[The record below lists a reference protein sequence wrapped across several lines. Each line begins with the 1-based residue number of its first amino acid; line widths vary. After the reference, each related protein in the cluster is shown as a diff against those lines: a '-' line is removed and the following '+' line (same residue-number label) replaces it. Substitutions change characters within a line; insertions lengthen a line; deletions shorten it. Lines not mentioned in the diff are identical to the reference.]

1 MMWLLDKALSRLIKR
16 GTLTLIT
23 ATGKRTVY
31 GRAESGW
38 PDLVMR
44 LTDDK
49 VAGYIARHPRLGMAE
64 AYIDGRVVVED
75 GDIMDFIAFV
85 RRNNPWEQG
94 RDLDRPSRTGHLLK
108 RASNRL
114 QQLNQRGASK
124 RNVAHHYDLGNDFY
138 RLFLDEHWQYSCAY
152 WDDGVTDLAQAQ
164 EAKLAHIAAKLKLE
178 PGMRVLDIGC
188 GWGGMAR
195 YLHEKTGVEV
205 LGVTLSEEQIAYAKA
220 RAEADG
226 VADKVRFELRD
237 YRDVQGSFDRIVSV
251 GMFEHV
257 GAPNFREFFR
267 NCHNL
272 LAPDGVMLLHTIGRV
287 GGPGATDTFTQKY
300 IFPGGYIPALS
311 ETVAASEP
319 ARLMLS
325 DVEILRVHY
334 AKTLRAW
341 YANCVANRDAIVA
354 MYDAKFYRLWT
365 FYLSG
370 ATAAFEY
377 GGMVNF
383 QLQYVRD
390 RHSLPLTRD
399 YMAETEATY
408 RG

>member
-1 MMWLLDKALSRLIKR
+1 MWLLDKALSRLIKQ
-16 GTLTLIT
+16 GTLTLVT
-23 ATGKRTVY
+23 AKGERTVY
-31 GRAESGW
+31 GRAEPGW

-64 AYIDGRVVVED
+64 AYIDGRVVVEG

-94 RDLDRPSRTGHLLK
+94 RDLDRPSRTGRLVK

-114 QQLNQRGASK
+114 QQLNQRAASK

-152 WDDGVTDLAQAQ
+152 WDDGVTDLAEAQ

-195 YLHEKTGVEV
+195 YLHDKAGVEV

-226 VADKVRFELRD
+226 VADRVRFELRD
-237 YRDVQGSFDRIVSV
+237 YRDVEGSFDRIVSV

-257 GAPNFREFFR
+257 GAPNFGEFFR
-267 NCHNL
+267 TCHNL
-272 LAPDGVMLLHTIGRV
+272 LAPDGVMLLHTIGRT

-334 AKTLRAW
+334 ARTLRAW
-341 YANCVANRDAIVA
+341 YANCVANKDAIVA
-354 MYDAKFYRLWT
+354 MYDEKFYRLWT

-390 RHSLPLTRD
+390 RHTLPLTRD
-399 YMAETEATY
+399 YMAEGETSL

>member
-1 MMWLLDKALSRLIKR
+1 MMWLLDRVLSRLIKQ
-16 GTLTLIT
+16 GTLTLVT
-23 ATGKRTVY
+23 ARGNRTVY
-31 GRAESGW
+31 GCAEPGW

-49 VAGYIARHPRLGMAE
+49 VASYIARHPRLGLAE
-64 AYIDGRVVVED
+64 AYIVGRVTIEG
-75 GDIMDFIAFV
+75 GDIMDLVVFV
-85 RRNNPWEQG
+85 RRNTPWERGGKIEQ
-94 RDLDRPSRTGHLLK
+94 PSRAK
-108 RASNRL
+108 RLVKRSTNRL
-114 QQLNQRGASK
+114 QQVNLRGAAR

-138 RLFLDEHWQYSCAY
+138 RLFLDPHWQYSCAY
-152 WDDGVTDLAQAQ
+152 WDDGVTDLSAAQ
-164 EAKLAHIAAKLKLE
+164 EAKLAHIAAKLALE

-195 YLHEKTGVEV
+195 YLHDKAGVEV
-205 LGVTLSEEQIAYAKA
+205 LGVTLSEEQIAFA
-220 RAEADG
+220 RAQAEADD
-226 VADKVRFELRD
+226 VADQVRFELRD
-237 YRDVQGSFDRIVSV
+237 YRDVTGSFDRIVSV

-267 NCHNL
+267 SCHNL
-272 LAPDGVMLLHTIGRV
+272 LTPEGVMLLHTIGRV
-287 GGPGATDTFTQKY
+287 GGPGATDAFTQKY

-319 ARLMLS
+319 ARLMLT
-325 DVEILRVHY
+325 DVEVLRVHY

-341 YANCVANRDAIVA
+341 YANCLANRDAITR
-354 MYDAKFYRLWT
+354 MYDERFYRMWT
-365 FYLSG
+365 FYLAG

-383 QLQYVRD
+383 QLQYARS
-390 RHSLPLTRD
+390 RNALPITRD
-399 YMAETEATY
+399 YLADAEAAY